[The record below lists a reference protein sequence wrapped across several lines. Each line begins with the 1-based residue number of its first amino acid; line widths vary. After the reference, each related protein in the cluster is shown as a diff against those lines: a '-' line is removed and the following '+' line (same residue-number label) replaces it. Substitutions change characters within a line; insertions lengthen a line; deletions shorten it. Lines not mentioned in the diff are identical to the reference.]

1 MKTMLAATTAT
12 GFFKNNRSY
21 RAKNTMKNTL
31 RLLILLLA
39 ALVAAL
45 PANAASVTFGDSRN
59 GTTISADVTS
69 QLSGTNYTAGVTGN
83 AQANVFGKAI
93 PLASGET
100 KLTVTKGTSR
110 SRLQGNLKAIGKTL
124 VTFDRT
130 VSNTATFRTE
140 NFFAA
145 ETGGRMSFGLGP
157 FNLKLEGKAELQAYG
172 DGNLN
177 VAWRAG
183 GPPIVTARFGPA
195 LDAAAYGKFQVD
207 AIIASASVEGSLKLT
222 GYGVYGNITLMP
234 RTGAGQ
240 NQADVSWTATF
251 DRLATDGQIKI
262 KAKALGGLVKYS
274 KTIFDYKGGPSSI
287 VLASGTQ
294 RIN

>member
-1 MKTMLAATTAT
+1 
-12 GFFKNNRSY
+12 
-21 RAKNTMKNTL
+21 MKNIL

-39 ALVAAL
+39 ALLAAL
-45 PANAASVTFGDSRN
+45 PANAASVTTGDSRN
-59 GTTISADVTS
+59 GATINGDVTS
-69 QLSGTNYTAGVTGN
+69 LLSGTNYTAGVTGN
-83 AQANVFGKAI
+83 AQAQVFGKSI
-93 PLASGET
+93 PLASGDI

-124 VTFDRT
+124 VTLDRT

-157 FNLKLEGKAELQAYG
+157 FNLKLEGKAELQTYA
-172 DGNLN
+172 DGNLD

-183 GPPIVTARFGPA
+183 GPPIVAARFGPA
-195 LDAAAYGKFQVD
+195 LDAAAYGKFEVN
-207 AIIASASVEGSLKLT
+207 AIIASASIEGSLKLT
-222 GYGVYGNITLMP
+222 GFGVFGNINLTP
-234 RTGAGQ
+234 RTGSGQ
-240 NQADVSWTATF
+240 SQADVRWSANF

-262 KAKALGGLVKYS
+262 KASAAGGLLKYK
-274 KTIFDYKGGPSSI
+274 KTIFDYKGGPGSI